1 MKMNL
6 RRQNF
11 GQNVSRTF
19 TKAVYPE
26 KNGVKSACSNICS
39 NKKSEKVRDACRNA
53 V

>member
-19 TKAVYPE
+19 TKKEYLKDKYLVVSMDFQSISIEEFADTQTFV
-26 KNGVKSACSNICS
+26 
-39 NKKSEKVRDACRNA
+39 
-53 V
+53 